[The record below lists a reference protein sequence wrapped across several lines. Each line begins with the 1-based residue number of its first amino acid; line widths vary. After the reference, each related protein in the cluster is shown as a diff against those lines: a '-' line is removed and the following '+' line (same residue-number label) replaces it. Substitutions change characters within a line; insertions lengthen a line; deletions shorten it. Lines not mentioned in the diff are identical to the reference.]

1 MANEEQKPMASGTPL
16 GGIIVKG
23 GKNPSG
29 QMFVQT

>member
-16 GGIIVKG
+16 GGIKVKG
-23 GKNPSG
+23 GKNPGG